1 MIIQLDP
8 LTSGARVIRCRQ
20 NRGDATAFFQ
30 QIHFRAGRQINP
42 TASPAA
48 AKPRH
53 GDQLTATAPGKECAF
68 CTVEPDTGEL
78 KIEWFVA
85 ARIVIAGIRK
95 ITECD
100 PRHQPTIAGLQVKLA
115 PRRCAVSVRPGVIG
129 ARDFDRACNGRSAHR
144 NQGRQKN
151 RDSHVANLIDDAR
164 VRPVGHEFIKGQF
177 PYRLLR
183 GVPPTHGASR
193 TRGRADYPPRP

>member
-1 MIIQLDP
+1 M
-8 LTSGARVIRCRQ
+8 
-20 NRGDATAFFQ
+20 FQ

-53 GDQLTATAPGKECAF
+53 WDQLTATATGKECAS
-68 CTVEPDTGEL
+68 CPIEPHTGEL

-85 ARIVIAGIRK
+85 ARIVIAGIRQ

-100 PRHQPTIAGLQVKLA
+100 PRHQPTVAGLQVKLA
-115 PRRCAVSVRPGVIG
+115 PRRCAVSGRLRVIR
-129 ARDFDRACNGRSAHR
+129 ARDFDRACNGQSARR

-151 RDSHVANLIDDAR
+151 RDSHVADLIDYAR
-164 VRPVGHEFIKGQF
+164 VRPVGHELSKVNSHTDCSGEFLPATALPELAAARIILRHHDNYALHSSPAQALQTFIK
-177 PYRLLR
+177 
-183 GVPPTHGASR
+183 
-193 TRGRADYPPRP
+193 